1 MEYQGIIFD
10 FNGTLF
16 FDNDKHVKAWN
27 EISKILRGKEITLEE
42 LHTKLNGTPNIQNIL
57 YFTDGKAT
65 KEDQKKYS
73 QKKEEYYRKFCKE
86 DKDSFHLVDGVCEFF
101 DYLKEKLNGF
111 NTCDNYYETSDSFD
125 EVYEKIAKDLI
136 SNYKEKGDL
145 VYAVPGHPLV
155 AERSVFNLMKLCD
168 ENNITYEILPA
179 VSFIDAMMDVLKI
192 DPIEGLKVIDAF
204 DIKNQVLD
212 KRIGTIIT
220 QVYNPL
226 IASEVKLE
234 LLEYYNDDT
243 EIYYVRAAGIKGEES
258 VRKIPLYELDMQ
270 EDIDYLTSVYIPK
283 NLDNKKD
290 VHDLVNLIRT
300 LRSEDGCPWDREQ
313 THESIKNQLLEECY
327 EVMDAIE
334 KDDIDLLIEELGD
347 VLLHVIFHAV
357 IGEEDGYFN
366 LSEVV
371 DGVCNKMIYRHPHV
385 FSNAIADTSEDV
397 LKNWDDIKSQEKKF
411 NTISEEIDAI
421 ANALPALLKAHK
433 VQKKAA
439 RVGFDFEN
447 ALEAAAKVQEEL
459 NEILNEYNS
468 NNMERIIDEVGDL
481 LFACVNLARLLKV
494 DEEEAL
500 NKASKKFARRFK
512 YVEDKVLQNNK
523 SMKDVSIDEL
533 NKFWDEAKINE

>member
-1 MEYQGIIFD
+1 ME
-10 FNGTLF
+10 
-16 FDNDKHVKAWN
+16 K
-27 EISKILRGKEITLEE
+27 
-42 LHTKLNGTPNIQNIL
+42 
-57 YFTDGKAT
+57 
-65 KEDQKKYS
+65 
-73 QKKEEYYRKFCKE
+73 
-86 DKDSFHLVDGVCEFF
+86 
-101 DYLKEKLNGF
+101 DYLKEVV
-111 NTCDNYYETSDSFD
+111 ET
-125 EVYEKIAKDLI
+125 V
-136 SNYKEKGDL
+136 
-145 VYAVPGHPLV
+145 
-155 AERSVFNLMKLCD
+155 
-168 ENNITYEILPA
+168 
-179 VSFIDAMMDVLKI
+179 
-192 DPIEGLKVIDAF
+192 
-204 DIKNQVLD
+204 
-212 KRIGTIIT
+212 RI
-220 QVYNPL
+220 
-226 IASEVKLE
+226 
-234 LLEYYNDDT
+234 
-243 EIYYVRAAGIKGEES
+243 
-258 VRKIPLYELDMQ
+258 
-270 EDIDYLTSVYIPK
+270 
-283 NLDNKKD
+283 
-290 VHDLVNLIRT
+290 
-300 LRSEDGCPWDREQ
+300 LRSPEGCAWDREQ

-357 IGEEDGYFN
+357 IGE
-366 LSEVV
+366 VV

-385 FSNAIADTSEDV
+385 FSNAMADTSEDV

>member
-1 MEYQGIIFD
+1 MIKIVGLGPGAPEALTYGAIKALED
-10 FNGTLF
+10 SDNLF
-16 FDNDKHVKAWN
+16 FRTEKHPTV
-27 EISKILRGKEITLEE
+27 
-42 LHTKLNGTPNIQNIL
+42 
-57 YFTDGKAT
+57 
-65 KEDQKKYS
+65 
-73 QKKEEYYRKFCKE
+73 
-86 DKDSFHLVDGVCEFF
+86 
-101 DYLKEKLNGF
+101 DYLKGKLKDF

-136 SNYKEKGDL
+136 SNYQEKGEL

-179 VSFIDAMMDVLKI
+179 VSF
-192 DPIEGLKVIDAF
+192 IDAF

-258 VRKIPLYELDMQ
+258 VRKILLYELDMQ

-283 NLDNKKD
+283 NLENKKD
-290 VHDLVNLIRT
+290 VYDLVNLIRT
-300 LRSEDGCPWDREQ
+300 LRSEEGCPWDREQ

-366 LSEVV
+366 LSDVV
-371 DGVCNKMIYRHPHV
+371 DGICSKMIYRHPHV
-385 FSNAIADTSEDV
+385 FGDETADTSEEV
-397 LKNWDDIKSQEKKF
+397 LKNWDDIKSKEKKF

-447 ALEAAAKVQEEL
+447 TLEAAAKVQEEL
-459 NEILNEYNS
+459 NEILTEYNS

-500 NKASKKFARRFK
+500 NKASKKFAIRFK

-533 NKFWDEAKINE
+533 NKFWDEAKNNE

>member
-1 MEYQGIIFD
+1 MIKIVGLGPGSPDALTI
-10 FNGTLF
+10 GA
-16 FDNDKHVKAWN
+16 VKA
-27 EISKILRGKEITLEE
+27 LEE
-42 LHTKLNGTPNIQNIL
+42 SKNL
-57 YFTDGKAT
+57 YFRTEKHPT
-65 KEDQKKYS
+65 
-73 QKKEEYYRKFCKE
+73 
-86 DKDSFHLVDGVCEFF
+86 V
-101 DYLKEKLNGF
+101 DYLKNGLKSF
-111 NTCDNYYETSDSFD
+111 KTCDNYYEEGSSFD
-125 EVYEKIAKDLI
+125 EVYSNIANEMI
-136 SNYKEKGDL
+136 EEYKKYGEL

-155 AERSVFNLMKLCD
+155 AERSVLNLINLCN
-168 ENNITYEILPA
+168 ENNIEYKILPA
-179 VSFIDAMMDVLKI
+179 VSFVDAMMDRLQI
-192 DPIEGLKVIDAF
+192 DPIEGLKIIDAF
-204 DIKNQVLD
+204 DIKNQILD

-220 QVYNPL
+220 QVYNHL

-234 LLEYYNDDT
+234 LLEYYNDET

-327 EVMDAIE
+327 EVVDAIE

-366 LSEVV
+366 LSDVV

-433 VQKKAA
+433 VQKKVA

-447 ALEAAAKVQEEL
+447 ALEAAAKVKEEL

>member
-1 MEYQGIIFD
+1 MIKIVGLGPGAPEALTYGAIKALED
-10 FNGTLF
+10 SDNLF
-16 FDNDKHVKAWN
+16 FRTEKHPTV
-27 EISKILRGKEITLEE
+27 
-42 LHTKLNGTPNIQNIL
+42 
-57 YFTDGKAT
+57 
-65 KEDQKKYS
+65 
-73 QKKEEYYRKFCKE
+73 
-86 DKDSFHLVDGVCEFF
+86 
-101 DYLKEKLNGF
+101 DYLKGKLKDF

-136 SNYKEKGDL
+136 SNYKEKGEL

-220 QVYNPL
+220 QIYNPL

-258 VRKIPLYELDMQ
+258 VRKILLYELDMQ

-283 NLDNKKD
+283 NLENKKD
-290 VHDLVNLIRT
+290 VYDLVNLIRT
-300 LRSEDGCPWDREQ
+300 LRSEEGCPWDREQ

-366 LSEVV
+366 LSDVV
-371 DGVCNKMIYRHPHV
+371 DGICSKMIYRHPHV
-385 FSNAIADTSEDV
+385 FGDETADTSEEV
-397 LKNWDDIKSQEKKF
+397 LKNWDDIKSKEKKF

-447 ALEAAAKVQEEL
+447 TLEAAAKVQEEL
-459 NEILNEYNS
+459 NEILTEYNS

-500 NKASKKFARRFK
+500 NKASKKFAIRFK

-533 NKFWDEAKINE
+533 NKFWDEAKNNE

>member
-1 MEYQGIIFD
+1 MIKIVGLGPGSPEALTIGAVEALQ
-10 FNGTLF
+10 
-16 FDNDKHVKAWN
+16 
-27 EISKILRGKEITLEE
+27 ESK
-42 LHTKLNGTPNIQNIL
+42 NL
-57 YFTDGKAT
+57 YFRTEKHPT
-65 KEDQKKYS
+65 
-73 QKKEEYYRKFCKE
+73 
-86 DKDSFHLVDGVCEFF
+86 V
-101 DYLKEKLNGF
+101 DYLKNRLEDFK
-111 NTCDNYYETSDSFD
+111 TCDNYYEEGSSFD
-125 EVYEKIAKDLI
+125 EVYSNIAKSMIEEYKI
-136 SNYKEKGDL
+136 SGEL

-155 AERSVFNLMKLCD
+155 AERSVLNLINLCN
-168 ENNITYEILPA
+168 ENNIEYKILPA
-179 VSFIDAMMDVLKI
+179 VSFVDAMMDRLQI
-192 DPIEGLKVIDAF
+192 DPIEGLKIIDAF
-204 DIKNQVLD
+204 DIKNQILD

-234 LLEYYNDDT
+234 LLEYYHDET
-243 EIYYVRAAGIKGEES
+243 EIYYVRAAGIEGEES
-258 VRKIPLYELDMQ
+258 IRKIPIYELDMQ

>member
-1 MEYQGIIFD
+1 MSIKESIEEMKIHHEERKEERHERHEEKKFAHEIKYQM
-10 FNGTLF
+10 
-16 FDNDKHVKAWN
+16 KEEEREEKKAQR
-27 EISKILRGKEITLEE
+27 EKQHE
-42 LHTKLNGTPNIQNIL
+42 L
-57 YFTDGKAT
+57 
-65 KEDQKKYS
+65 
-73 QKKEEYYRKFCKE
+73 KKEFKE
-86 DKDSFHLVDGVCEFF
+86 E
-101 DYLKEKLNGF
+101 EKGA
-111 NTCDNYYETSDSFD
+111 
-125 EVYEKIAKDLI
+125 EKIAKDLI

-327 EVMDAIE
+327 EVVDAIE

-366 LSEVV
+366 LSDVV

-533 NKFWDEAKINE
+533 NKF

>member
-1 MEYQGIIFD
+1 MIKIIGLGPGASD
-10 FNGTLF
+10 ALTVG
-16 FDNDKHVKAWN
+16 A
-27 EISKILRGKEITLEE
+27 LRVLEE
-42 LHTKLNGTPNIQNIL
+42 SDNIYFRTEIHPTVDFIRSRNI
-57 YFTDGKAT
+57 
-65 KEDQKKYS
+65 
-73 QKKEEYYRKFCKE
+73 
-86 DKDSFHLVDGVCEFF
+86 EFKTYDHF
-101 DYLKEKLNGF
+101 YNSGE
-111 NTCDNYYETSDSFD
+111 SFD
-125 EVYEKIAKDLI
+125 EVYKNIAEDLI
-136 SNYKEKGDL
+136 KVYKETGNV

-155 AERSVFNLMKLCD
+155 AEKSVSNLMELCK
-168 ENNITYEILPA
+168 EGNIEYEILPA
-179 VSFIDAMMDVLKI
+179 VSFIDAMMDRLQI

-204 DIKNQVLD
+204 DINNQIMD

-220 QVYNPL
+220 QVYNPF
-226 IASEVKLE
+226 IASEVKLK
-234 LLEYYNDDT
+234 LLECYDDET
-243 EIYYVRAAGIKGEES
+243 KIIYVRAAGIEGLES
-258 VRKIPLYELDMQ
+258 IREIPLYELDMQ

-385 FSNAIADTSEDV
+385 FSNAMADTSEDV